1 MVRDK
6 QKTVDGI
13 SPVLRAQIT
22 EIICSQKPVN
32 RIILFGSRARGKARR
47 ASDIDLAVEGAG
59 WTDRDVNLAHNR
71 LEEEIPTVLKFDL
84 VNVSDISRPELKK
97 EIFEKGKTIY
107 ER

>member
-1 MVRDK
+1 MVA
-6 QKTVDGI
+6 GI

-47 ASDIDLAVEGAG
+47 TSDIDLAVDGNG
-59 WTDRDVNLAHNR
+59 WTDQDVNLVHNR
-71 LEEEIPTVLKFDL
+71 LEEEVPTALKFDL

-97 EIFEKGKTIY
+97 EIFENGKTIY